1 MGGKQLLASAAH
13 RLRTD
18 DPGLGGGCLQK
29 SWYGYHTTCSVSM
42 IIDINIWI
50 FNPLKLAGF
59 TVMRNRLP
67 GNSGIHTLH
76 PVIDNHCPH
85 FGSFHS
91 AKSNKEAAI

>member
-50 FNPLKLAGF
+50 FNPFVWRNNSEDWLISKADRRAPF
-59 TVMRNRLP
+59 T
-67 GNSGIHTLH
+67 
-76 PVIDNHCPH
+76 
-85 FGSFHS
+85 
-91 AKSNKEAAI
+91 E